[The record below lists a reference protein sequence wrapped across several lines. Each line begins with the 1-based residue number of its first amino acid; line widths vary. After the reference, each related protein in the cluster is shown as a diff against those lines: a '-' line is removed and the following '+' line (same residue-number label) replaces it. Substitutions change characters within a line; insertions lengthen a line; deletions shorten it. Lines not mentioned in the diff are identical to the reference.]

1 MTVPALPRYPVLLAV
16 LALAL
21 TGCGATTANG
31 TPTTPV
37 RTGVDGSLSALT
49 DKIDSIALDECA
61 TMTAATVFPNCPRF
75 ITEVGN
81 VAVAVTGAA
90 PGRSGAAALQSS
102 ATAVG
107 DAVSAFVRDGCVA
120 SPSEPAPSAATCGPD
135 LQKIQAGLK
144 AMQTAVNA
152 SATAAPTTTPAG

>member
-1 MTVPALPRYPVLLAV
+1 MPSLRYPVMIALLA
-16 LALAL
+16 LTL
-21 TGCGATTANG
+21 TGCGATTADG
-31 TPTTPV
+31 GPTTPV
-37 RTGVDGSLSALT
+37 RTGVDGSLAALT

-61 TMTAATVFPNCPRF
+61 TKPAATVFPNCPRF
-75 ITEVGN
+75 VTEVGN

-90 PGRSGAAALQSS
+90 PGRPGAAALQSS

-135 LQKIQAGLK
+135 LQRIQTGLK
-144 AMQTAVNA
+144 AMQSAVNS
-152 SATAAPTTTPAG
+152 SAAAAPTTTPAG

>member
-1 MTVPALPRYPVLLAV
+1 MPALPRLPVLLAV
-16 LALAL
+16 LALTVA
-21 TGCGATTANG
+21 GCGATTADG
-31 TPTTPV
+31 RPTTPV
-37 RTGVDGSLSALT
+37 RTGVDGSLSLLT

-61 TMTAATVFPNCPRF
+61 TKNPATVFPNCPRF

-90 PGRSGAAALQSS
+90 PGRPDAAALQST

-107 DAVSAFVRDGCVA
+107 DAVSGFIGHGCVA
-120 SPSEPAPSAATCGPD
+120 SPSEPVPSAATCGPD

-144 AMQTAVNA
+144 AMQAAVNA
-152 SATAAPTTTPAG
+152 SAAAAPTTTPAG

>member
-1 MTVPALPRYPVLLAV
+1 MPAPRYPALIALLT
-16 LALAL
+16 L
-21 TGCGATTANG
+21 TIAGCGATTPDG

-37 RTGVDGSLSALT
+37 RTGVDGSLAALT

-61 TMTAATVFPNCPRF
+61 TKDAATVFPNCPRF

-90 PGRSGAAALQSS
+90 PGRPGAAALQSS

-107 DAVSAFVRDGCVA
+107 EAVSAFVRDGCVA
-120 SPSEPAPSAATCGPD
+120 SPSEQAPSAATCGPD
-135 LQKIQAGLK
+135 LKKIQTGLK
-144 AMQTAVNA
+144 AMQSAVNA
-152 SATAAPTTTPAG
+152 SAATAPTTTPAG